1 MNVMAQN
8 EYYTM
13 MCYMYYNYY
22 NVIESAKLILQCY
35 TVTIITT
42 DIGVLVL

>member
-13 MCYMYYNYY
+13 MCYVYHNYY
-22 NVIESAKLILQCY
+22 NVIERTKLILQCY
-35 TVTIITT
+35 TVTATT
-42 DIGVLVL
+42 TTLVS